1 MAQYG
6 KSCEPVDATQKKFGQ
21 PSPGRGMRHRGT
33 SFCGIYL
40 ARLAAYRNRFWGTRA
55 GCESEIASLDPFF
68 GEAQKFCV
76 PLLMVRGSH
85 HGRGTHI
92 YVDHLG
98 PRDHDFKIFLVEPDC
113 L

>member
-1 MAQYG
+1 MAHLFAEFISLDLQLTG
-6 KSCEPVDATQKKFGQ
+6 TGFG
-21 PSPGRGMRHRGT
+21 
-33 SFCGIYL
+33 
-40 ARLAAYRNRFWGTRA
+40 GTRA

-85 HGRGTHI
+85 HGRGIHI